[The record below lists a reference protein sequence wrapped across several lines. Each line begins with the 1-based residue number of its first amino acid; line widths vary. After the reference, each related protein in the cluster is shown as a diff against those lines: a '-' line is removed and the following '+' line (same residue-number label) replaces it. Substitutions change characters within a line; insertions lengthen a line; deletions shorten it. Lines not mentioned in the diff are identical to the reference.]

1 MLKGDMKMPIL
12 PFTKQE
18 FQTRVK
24 KVKARMA
31 DQNLEALIISDPA
44 NLYYVSGYEALSYYV
59 PQVVIVAQE
68 LDEPVAIIRLQDHYC
83 ATETCWMSDENI
95 IPYPDKYLWEP
106 KDMHVFDFVA
116 DFLKGKGLDKK
127 RYGVEMDSFYLPA
140 YWYQRLCGQLPD
152 AAFVDSEKLVN
163 WVRGPKSTQ
172 ELEYMAIAARHSEKA
187 MYDAVALMADGVRE
201 CDVAATICKS
211 LVEGNGIFGGEFP
224 SLPPIIPA
232 GERTAGAHFSWTTEG
247 KYQNGQ
253 IVYMEISGV
262 YKRYHS
268 PLTRTVFVG
277 EPHQKIIDTSSAV
290 IEGLNATM
298 AFMKPGVTA
307 EEVEK
312 TWQDTINKLGFH
324 KESRCGYTVGA
335 AYPPVWCEDTIFC
348 KPGEKSVLMPDMTFH
363 MMPGLWLDGYGVAIT
378 ETIRITENGCEAIT
392 KFPRKLLTTND
403 Y

>member
-1 MLKGDMKMPIL
+1 MATL
-12 PFTKQE
+12 PFSKQE
-18 FQTRVK
+18 FQARLKNIKERMVK
-24 KVKARMA
+24 
-31 DQNLEALIISDPA
+31 QNLEVLIVSDPA

-68 LDEPVAIIRLQDHYC
+68 LEEPVAIIRLQDHYC
-83 ATETCWMSDENI
+83 ATETCWMTSDNI

-106 KDMHVFDFVA
+106 KNMHVFDFVA
-116 DFLKGKGLDKK
+116 DFLKEKNLDKK

-140 YWYQRLCGQLPD
+140 YWYQRLCDKIPG
-152 AAFVDSEKLVN
+152 ATFVDSEKLVN
-163 WVRGPKSTQ
+163 WARAQKSEK

-201 CDVAATICKS
+201 SDVAATICKS
-211 LVEGNGIFGGEFP
+211 LVEGNGVFGGEFP

-247 KYQNGQ
+247 KYQDGQ
-253 IVYMEISGV
+253 VVYMEISGV

-277 EPHQKIIDTSSAV
+277 EPHQKIIDTASAV
-290 IEGLNATM
+290 VEGLNEAL
-298 AFMKPGVTA
+298 AFIKAGVTA

-312 TWQDTINKLGFH
+312 AWQNSINKRGFH

-335 AYPPVWCEDTIFC
+335 AYPPVWCEDTVYF
-348 KPGEKSVLMPDMTFH
+348 KPGEKSVLEPNMTFH
-363 MMPGLWLDGYGVAIT
+363 IMPGLWLDGYGVAIT
-378 ETIRITENGCEAIT
+378 ETLRVTEKGCECIT
-392 KFPRKLLTTND
+392 RFPRKLLSTND